1 MRIFINKRLNVALD
15 KAITSHIDS
24 ELAKFDSYDEYGYYI
39 ISSQAFCD
47 ALRYI
52 HNALE
57 RKSGYRC
64 YTDKLYGFS
73 WSEVL

>member
-15 KAITSHIDS
+15 KAITTHIDS

-47 ALRYI
+47 AM
-52 HNALE
+52 E

>member
-1 MRIFINKRLNVALD
+1 MRIFINKRLNIALD

-24 ELAKFDSYDEYGYYI
+24 EIAKFDSYDEYGYYI
-39 ISSQAFCD
+39 ISQQAFCD

-52 HNALE
+52 GEALE
-57 RKSGYRC
+57 RRHGITY
-64 YTDKLYGFS
+64 YPTKLYHFS